1 MLDRMRDGSAR
12 LLRGQLMAAGA
23 VVVFVLGIIEY
34 DTYYNAG
41 GHSATW
47 WEIAYQSFRLFT
59 LDFTPSPV
67 RVSVPLLLNI
77 LRFVAPVLTVTS
89 LLNAVGR
96 ASRDQTDRWFARRWR
111 DHVVVCGSSPL
122 ARLVVREL
130 RHDRQRVVAVDE
142 QFAAS
147 VIDEC
152 RAHGARVVAAGG
164 RSIALADS
172 VRGAARAIVA
182 IDGDAETLRWATF
195 IAAVNDGPA
204 QVDALVKHPDLV
216 ELAPDVG
223 LGHVVVRSAG
233 EWTANGAMVVM
244 PPIRPPSGP
253 LRIAVVSDLQDAA
266 ELANAIWSG
275 HVGLGEAAEIH
286 LVGPLH
292 ASRLNLALP
301 LRNGVMHMHRC
312 DLDDAAATLAA
323 IEGGRSS
330 SATVLSD
337 PIYVWTSDASES
349 ISVAR
354 SLRDHLPARRVVVL
368 SAEDDVI
375 AAAADPVGAPGV
387 AATTHWLE
395 FVGITDLAANGLLL
409 ERFGEGRLAACLF
422 ADHVRHGTHPDTD
435 GPHAFG
441 LAPETGWRELGPA
454 QRHRYMSAA
463 AAINQTLR
471 QRGLTVDYDS
481 RLTGGD
487 RVDRTSDLTPVEL
500 AAVAAE
506 IARRV
511 DTVLPTICTTA
522 DDVLRRQ
529 PFVDLAARLP
539 SLVALSGGSL
549 QRTVAAVNL
558 DAADID
564 SIARSLHEAYV
575 MHRRLDG
582 ETADTNPSLRPWDEL
597 PERMR
602 ESNNE
607 QARDIASKIAMLDGD
622 LVVGDGSIGWPTN
635 GPLLEALAEVE
646 HRRWCR
652 ALRERGFTYGP
663 TRDEVRRT
671 HPNLVPYAELVNQP
685 GSQVKDLGA
694 MRDIPLLLDRTAYR
708 IHIAA

>member
-1 MLDRMRDGSAR
+1 MRDESAR
-12 LLRGQLMAAGA
+12 RLRGQLMAAGA
-23 VVVFVLGIIEY
+23 VVVFVLGMIEY

-67 RVSVPLLLNI
+67 PVDVPLLLQV

-130 RHDRQRVVAVDE
+130 RHDGQRVVAVDE
-142 QFAAS
+142 EFAAS

-152 RAHGARVVAAGG
+152 RANGARVVAAGG

-195 IAAVNDGPA
+195 IAAVDDGPA
-204 QVDALVKHPDLV
+204 QVDALVAHPDLV
-216 ELAPDVG
+216 ELARDVG

-244 PPIRPPSGP
+244 PPVRPPSGP
-253 LRIAVVSDLQDAA
+253 LRVAVVSDVKDAA
-266 ELANAIWSG
+266 ELANAIWRG

-301 LRNGVMHMHRC
+301 LRHGAMHLHRC

-323 IEGGRSS
+323 IESERSA
-330 SATVLSD
+330 SATALSD
-337 PIYVWTSDASES
+337 PIYVWTADAGDS

-354 SLRDHLPARRVVVL
+354 SLRDDLPTRRVVVL

-375 AAAADPVGAPGV
+375 APTADPIGTPAGV
-387 AATTHWLE
+387 PVVRWLE

-422 ADHVRHGTHPDTD
+422 ADHARHGAHPDTD

-441 LAPETGWRELGPA
+441 PTPETGWRELAPG

-481 RLTGGD
+481 RLAGGD
-487 RVDRTSDLTPVEL
+487 RVEHTSDLTPIEL
-500 AAVAAE
+500 ASVAAE
-506 IARRV
+506 IARS
-511 DTVLPTICTTA
+511 TETLWPTKCTTA

-539 SLVALSGGSL
+539 SLVALSGGSV
-549 QRTVAAVNL
+549 QRTVPAVNL

-564 SIARSLHEAYV
+564 SIARSLHDTYV

-582 ETADTNPSLRPWDEL
+582 ETDATNPSLRPWDEL

-607 QARDIASKIAMLDGD
+607 QARDIPSKIAMLGGD
-622 LVVGDGSIGWPTN
+622 LVVGDSSTGWPMG
-635 GPLLEALAEVE
+635 GPLLEALAEAE

-652 ALRERGFTYGP
+652 ALRERGFTHGP
-663 TRDEVRRT
+663 VRDEVRRT
-671 HPNLVPYAELVNQP
+671 HPNLVPYAELSGQP

-708 IHIAA
+708 IHIA